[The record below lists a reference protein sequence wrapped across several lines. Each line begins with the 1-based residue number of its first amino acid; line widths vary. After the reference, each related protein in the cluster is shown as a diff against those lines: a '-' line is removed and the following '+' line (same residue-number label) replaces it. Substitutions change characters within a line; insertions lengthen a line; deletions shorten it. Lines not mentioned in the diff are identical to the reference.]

1 MRAQKISATIAG
13 LGLAGL
19 LAAPLMPAANAIPII
34 PGGGSGGGNAAAA
47 AADENTADGGD
58 NVAADTNKDGA
69 GNENNGTISGL
80 DDDEADG
87 AAAGGNGKSIT
98 STVTTTTTPAPAGNG
113 AGAGAGATAAEPAP
127 AGATDVTGTG
137 TGADQAVDPA
147 AQPAQEELAL
157 TGNSTQVFA
166 ATLAVL
172 ALLAA
177 GGYVVAMRRTV

>member
-19 LAAPLMPAANAIPII
+19 LAAPLMPTANAIPII
-34 PGGGSGGGNAAAA
+34 PGGGSGSGNAAAT
-47 AADENTADGGD
+47 DENADGGD
-58 NVAADTNKDGA
+58 KAADTNKDGA

-80 DDDEADG
+80 DDEADDAA

-113 AGAGAGATAAEPAP
+113 AGAGAGATATEPAP
-127 AGATDVTGTG
+127 AGATDVTGAGTG
-137 TGADQAVDPA
+137 GADQAADPA

-177 GGYVVAMRRTV
+177 GGYVVAMRRTTA

>member
-47 AADENTADGGD
+47 DENTADGGD
-58 NVAADTNKDGA
+58 NAAADTDKDGA

-80 DDDEADG
+80 DDEADG

-113 AGAGAGATAAEPAP
+113 AGANATATEPAP
-127 AGATDVTGTG
+127 AGAADAGTG
-137 TGADQAVDPA
+137 AGTNTGADQAAQNPA
-147 AQPAQEELAL
+147 AQPMQEELAL

>member
-13 LGLAGL
+13 LGLAGM
-19 LAAPLMPAANAIPII
+19 LAAPLMPTANAIPII

-47 AADENTADGGD
+47 DENTADGGD
-58 NVAADTNKDGA
+58 NAAADTNKDGA

-80 DDDEADG
+80 DDEADG

-98 STVTTTTTPAPAGNG
+98 STVTTTTTPATAGNG
-113 AGAGAGATAAEPAP
+113 AGAGAGATATEPAP
-127 AGATDVTGTG
+127 AGATDVTDAG

-147 AQPAQEELAL
+147 AQPMQEELAL

>member
-47 AADENTADGGD
+47 DENTADGGD
-58 NVAADTNKDGA
+58 NAAADTNKDGA

-80 DDDEADG
+80 DDEADG

-113 AGAGAGATAAEPAP
+113 AGAGATATEPAP

-147 AQPAQEELAL
+147 AQPMQEELAL